1 MRACL
6 RTKGTVLIIAAVA
19 AVLLLSTSALGQCSM
34 CRAALAGSNNAFFIR
49 NFNIGVLVL
58 LVPPVTIF
66 CSIFVVLKRYK
77 AADAD
82 ESTVVSPESGVSED
96 RELETPDS

>member
-1 MRACL
+1 MRTYSKR
-6 RTKGTVLIIAAVA
+6 RT
-19 AVLLLSTSALGQCSM
+19 LLLVLVGLVAVVMLSMPAFGQCSM
-34 CRAALAGSNNAFFIR
+34 CRASLAGSNNALFIR

-77 AADAD
+77 RAD
-82 ESTVVSPESGVSED
+82 ERTDSSGSSDV
-96 RELETPDS
+96 ETSR